1 MTRHCTPP
9 DPPRRARH
17 PHPLRPV
24 QRDAGVLDDVVEHGG
39 EALTLGMDAEC
50 HAERMEDVRLAG
62 LVALAA
68 VEVRREDDCVLDG
81 HDAFHRII
89 IS

>member
-1 MTRHCTPP
+1 
-9 DPPRRARH
+9 
-17 PHPLRPV
+17 
-24 QRDAGVLDDVVEHGG
+24 VEHGG
-39 EALTLGMDAEC
+39 EALALGMDAEC

-81 HDAFHRII
+81 HDALHRII